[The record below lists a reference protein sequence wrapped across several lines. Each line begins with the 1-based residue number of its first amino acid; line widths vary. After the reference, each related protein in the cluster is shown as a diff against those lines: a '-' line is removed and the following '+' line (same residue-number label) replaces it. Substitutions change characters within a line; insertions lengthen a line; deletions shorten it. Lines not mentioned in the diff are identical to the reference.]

1 VAPGEQI
8 CAIVY
13 RKLWHSWLSSKHI
26 DKSRL
31 SEACYWSSMDRARD
45 EEDGEDDIVQ
55 VELSDVQD
63 LDRDWEN
70 MTIDE
75 ETFYICSYN
84 QS

>member
-1 VAPGEQI
+1 
-8 CAIVY
+8 
-13 RKLWHSWLSSKHI
+13 
-26 DKSRL
+26 
-31 SEACYWSSMDRARD
+31 MDRARD